1 MYTAKV
7 EDGKI
12 RLYDPMGSIH
22 SEIGMLIDKKT
33 YKDIVTCAKEIGWEH
48 DYEMQ
53 VTD

>member
-7 EDGKI
+7 ENGKI
-12 RLYDPMGSIH
+12 LLYEPLGSIH
-22 SEIGMLIDKKT
+22 SEIGMLIDKEA
-33 YKDIVTCAKEIGWEH
+33 YKDIVACAREIGWEH